1 MKIYKVLLIAFA
13 CMFSTFALAIPTV
26 AQVEA
31 SISKGDYTVAKKQLE
46 EVLAKQPDSL
56 VANKYMM
63 EIIKIEYA
71 KTQTP
76 SVEYKLYE
84 NRIATINAAL
94 AKEKA
99 RLAKIEEDKRAAER
113 KASLAT
119 FFRWVIGT
127 IVLVLVGIVIIYAI
141 RELIEIRRKKKRQ
154 LQEEAD
160 FKAWVSDTRAALL
173 DMNKFITSTQEEYD
187 DWESR
192 FPKLRFLLDDTLT
205 YLNDLKNND
214 FNGHDI
220 DRHFAN
226 AEDYFKQVGL
236 I

>member
-31 SISKGDYTVAKKQLE
+31 SISKGDYTTAKKQLE
-46 EVLAKQPDSL
+46 EVLAKQPDSM

-99 RLAKIEEDKRAAER
+99 RLAKIEQDKKDAER
-113 KASLAT
+113 KASTAA
-119 FFRWVIGT
+119 FFRWMVGIIVT
-127 IVLVLVGIVIIYAI
+127 IVVGIMIVFAI
-141 RELIEIRRKKKRQ
+141 RALLETRRKKKRQ

-160 FKAWVSDTRAALL
+160 FKAWISDTRAALL
-173 DMNKFITSTQEEYD
+173 DMNKFISSTQEEYD
-187 DWESR
+187 DWETR
-192 FPKLRFLLDDTLT
+192 FPKLRFLLDDTLM

-220 DRHFAN
+220 DRHFTN